1 MKIRAE
7 DYQEVLDHLTKKRW
21 EGDEFVAYCDNN
33 LPVDKVHMYTF
44 STAQEAGEFCY
55 EMATDVDFFNFIAIR
70 SAYRAMTDG
79 KNNIDKLLQK
89 DGTVDI
95 GEMVTQYYSDLEQK
109 QIIDNVKSKTMN
121 MANLEYLQEQVKK
134 TGFGDQLTDKI
145 ANAISGAPEDFKLGF
160 QTKFGN
166 DEVNAELS
174 FSKSKST
181 DMYFFNSYKAEV
193 QREGNDEKVSQTFF
207 INGFENRHNNIYLK
221 EAYNL
226 LCGRSVNKDLI
237 NREGEMYNSWLQLD
251 FTQTNEHGNFKTK
264 YYNEKYGYDLE
275 DALGKHQIKELSN
288 DEHKANLLK
297 SLKKGNLQSATF
309 QKDGQ
314 EIKKFI
320 EASPQFKSINVY
332 DSNMKR
338 EGQRLA
344 KGEKEGQENSQSQ
357 KRSERQENVHDEAP
371 EIPEQKSRKRNARQ
385 SR

>member
-1 MKIRAE
+1 
-7 DYQEVLDHLTKKRW
+7 
-21 EGDEFVAYCDNN
+21 
-33 LPVDKVHMYTF
+33 
-44 STAQEAGEFCY
+44 
-55 EMATDVDFFNFIAIR
+55 
-70 SAYRAMTDG
+70 
-79 KNNIDKLLQK
+79 
-89 DGTVDI
+89 
-95 GEMVTQYYSDLEQK
+95 
-109 QIIDNVKSKTMN
+109 MN

-134 TGFGDQLTDKI
+134 TGFGDQLTEKI
-145 ANAISGAPEDFKLGF
+145 ANAISGGPADFKLDF

-174 FSKSKST
+174 FSRSKST

-193 QREGNDEKVSQTFF
+193 QKEGNEEKVSQTFF
-207 INGFENRHNNIYLK
+207 INGFENRQNNIYLK

-226 LCGRSVNKDLI
+226 LCGRCVNKDLI

-264 YYNEKYGYDLE
+264 YYSEKYGYDLE
-275 DALGKHQIKELSN
+275 DALGKHAIKELSN
-288 DEHKANLLK
+288 VEHKANLLK

-332 DSNMKR
+332 DANMKR
-338 EGQRLA
+338 EGQRQA
-344 KGEKEGQENSQSQ
+344 KQEKEGQENGQSQ
-357 KRSERQENVHDEAP
+357 KRSERQANDHDDAP
-371 EIPEQKSRKRNARQ
+371 DIPEQKSKKRAARQ